1 MDQLRSHIRA
11 LTQQL
16 ESRLSGGTTSP
27 LPLPDDD
34 ADLQA
39 LANAANALL
48 SHLDQSLHDPQ
59 YIDADTGFAN
69 VDYLERH
76 LSTALG
82 AEPHSPL
89 TLALLNIPN
98 CPLIAATLDAQENR
112 QLRLALRQRLTRT
125 LQPREL
131 IASLPDGTLAFVFHT
146 TDESALY
153 ERAEHIMNAMDDP
166 FSLGERQ
173 VWLSAVMA
181 AAQVAE
187 DSPVTA
193 QGLIQAGRTAL
204 GEAREKGTGNFVLF
218 EDTMRTETHGRLD
231 MEQTLRSALRHGWL
245 EAFLQPLVD
254 LQEGRVTGFEV
265 LARIRHPERGLI
277 SPMLFVPVAER
288 TGLIRQLTGR
298 MLELAVPML
307 HDERLLERYGNDFTL
322 SINLSPAEMHDPNLA
337 DQILEVLARESVSPD
352 RLKVELTE
360 TAVMADPNV
369 AVHLIHRLRKQGVA
383 ISLDDFGAGY
393 SSLGYIRS
401 LPLDQLKIDRSLI
414 SGLDHDAEKRAIL
427 EMILTLCERLDL
439 TVVAEGI
446 ETEMELSCVLGMGAQ
461 IGQGYLFSRPQTIE
475 DLLEQVPAIGLM
487 QAIN

>member
-1 MDQLRSHIRA
+1 MEQLRHHIRT
-11 LTQQL
+11 LTLQL
-16 ESRLSGGTTSP
+16 ESRLSRESSSP
-27 LPLPDDD
+27 LSAPDDD
-34 ADLQA
+34 SDLDA
-39 LANAANALL
+39 LAKVANKLL
-48 SHLDQSLHDPQ
+48 TTLDQSLYEQQ

-69 VDYLERH
+69 VDYLEEH
-76 LSTALG
+76 LSTAFS
-82 AEPHSPL
+82 AETHAPL
-89 TLALLNIPN
+89 TLALLSIPN
-98 CPLIAATLDAQENR
+98 FQLLAATLDAQENR
-112 QLRLALRQRLTRT
+112 QLRLALRQRLSRT

-131 IASLPDGTLAFVFHT
+131 IAGLPDGTLAFVFHT
-146 TDESALY
+146 TDGSALY
-153 ERAEHIMNAMDDP
+153 ERADHIMDAMDDP

-181 AAQVAE
+181 AAQFSE

-193 QGLIQAGRTAL
+193 QGLIQAARTAL
-204 GEAREKGTGNFVLF
+204 SEARDKGTGNFVLF
-218 EDTMRTETHGRLD
+218 EDTMRTESHGRLD

-265 LARIRHPERGLI
+265 LARIRHPDRGLI

-288 TGLIRQLTGR
+288 TGLIRQLTDQ
-298 MLELAVPML
+298 MLKLSVPML
-307 HDERLLERYGNDFTL
+307 HDDRLLERYGDNFTL

-337 DQILEVLARESVSPD
+337 DQILQVLEQESVSPD
-352 RLKVELTE
+352 RIKVELTE

-369 AVHLIHRLRKQGVA
+369 AVHLIHRLRKHGVA

-446 ETEMELSCVLGMGAQ
+446 ETEMELSCLVGMGAQ
-461 IGQGYLFSRPQTIE
+461 IGQGYLFSRPQPIE
-475 DLLEQVPAIGLM
+475 TLLENVPAIGLM
-487 QAIN
+487 QAVN